1 MGCGK
6 YQTVWFPSLWRAPSV
21 ILERY
26 LIREIVKPLLA
37 ASGLLVSIFLIFRT
51 ARFMG
56 EVANGTLPV
65 DFVLLLASL
74 KTIVSLEVLLSIAL
88 HLSVVVALGR
98 LYADSEMTALHAC
111 GVSPMKILQVV
122 CWLSALLA
130 VVVACLSLYGRPW
143 AYQKIYWLQKQAS
156 LDFDITKLEPGRF
169 HEEQP
174 GDRVIFVSHFDA
186 EQNRVG
192 GVFIQSDF
200 GDRVQVISAKQAYQ
214 ETDGA
219 SGDRIIVCV
228 NARVYELHRDGGENL
243 LGEFDELR
251 LIVEEPEIRPVG
263 YKRKAASTLYLARS
277 DSVQDVAE
285 LQWRLS
291 TPVSTLLLGL
301 LGFPLSRAEAR
312 KGKYAK
318 LLAAV
323 IVYSVYY
330 NLSVM
335 LRTLVEQQTIEM
347 FPGIWWANGLLAVL
361 VVLLLWSPARIMWA
375 RPR

>member
-1 MGCGK
+1 MWC
-6 YQTVWFPSLWRAPSV
+6 TSLERAPTV

-26 LIREIVKPLLA
+26 LIREIVKPLLV
-37 ASGLLVSIFLIFRT
+37 ASGLLATIFMIFRT
-51 ARFMG
+51 AGFMG
-56 EVANGTLPV
+56 DVARGVLPA

-74 KTIVSLEVLLSIAL
+74 KTVVSLEVLLSIAL
-88 HLSVVVALGR
+88 HLAVVVALGR
-98 LYADSEMTALHAC
+98 LYADSEMTALQAC

-130 VVVACLSLYGRPW
+130 LVVACLSLYGRPW
-143 AYQKIYWLQKQAS
+143 AYQKIYWLQKRAS

-174 GDRVIFVSHFDA
+174 GDRVIFVTRFNA
-186 EQNRVG
+186 KQNRVE
-192 GVFIQSDF
+192 GVFIQNEL
-200 GDRVQVISAKQAYQ
+200 GGTVQVISAKQAYQ
-214 ETDGA
+214 EVDATT
-219 SGDRIIVCV
+219 GDRIIVCV
-228 NARVYELHRDGGENL
+228 NAHVYELPRNGGNNL

-251 LIVEEPEIRPVG
+251 LIVDEPEMKPVG
-263 YKRKAASTLYLARS
+263 YKRKAASTLHLARS
-277 DSVQDVAE
+277 DSVQDIAE

-291 TPVSTLLLGL
+291 TPISTMLLGL

-323 IVYSVYY
+323 LVYSVYY

-335 LRTLVEQQTIEM
+335 LRTLVEQQSIGI
-347 FPGIWWANGLLAVL
+347 FPGIWWANGLLALL
-361 VVLLLWSPARIMWA
+361 VVVLLWSPARMIWA
-375 RPR
+375 RPQ

>member
-1 MGCGK
+1 M
-6 YQTVWFPSLWRAPSV
+6 

-26 LIREIVKPLLA
+26 LIREIAKPLLA
-37 ASGLLVSIFLIFRT
+37 AAGLLVTIFMVFRT

-56 EVANGTLPV
+56 DVASGVLPV
-65 DFVLLLASL
+65 DFVLLLAWL
-74 KTIVSLEVLLSIAL
+74 KTVVSLEILLSIAL

-122 CWLSALLA
+122 GWLSALLA
-130 VVVACLSLYGRPW
+130 AVVACVSLYGRPW

-169 HEEQP
+169 HKEQP
-174 GDRVIFVSHFDA
+174 GNRVIFVTRFNA
-186 EQNRVG
+186 EQNRVE
-192 GVFIQSDF
+192 GVFIQNES
-200 GDRVQVISAKQAYQ
+200 GGTVEVISAKQAYQ
-214 ETDGA
+214 EVDGA
-219 SGDRIIVCV
+219 TGDRVIVCV
-228 NARVYELHRDGGENL
+228 HAHVYELPRQGGENL
-243 LGEFDELR
+243 LGRFDELR
-251 LIVEEPEIRPVG
+251 LVVEEPEMKPVG
-263 YKRKAASTLYLARS
+263 YKRKAASTVHLAGS
-277 DSVQDVAE
+277 DSIQDIAE

-335 LRTLVEQQTIEM
+335 LRTLVEQQTIGM
-347 FPGIWWANGLLAVL
+347 FPGIWWANALLAVL
-361 VVLLLWSPARIMWA
+361 VLFLLWSPARMMWA